1 MTKKITLW
9 PGMWIAVAQGLNP
22 MTFGPDPCIF
32 AAVGVQL
39 AKVPFDI
46 DKDH

>member
-1 MTKKITLW
+1 
-9 PGMWIAVAQGLNP
+9 

-32 AAVGVQL
+32 AAVGVQKL